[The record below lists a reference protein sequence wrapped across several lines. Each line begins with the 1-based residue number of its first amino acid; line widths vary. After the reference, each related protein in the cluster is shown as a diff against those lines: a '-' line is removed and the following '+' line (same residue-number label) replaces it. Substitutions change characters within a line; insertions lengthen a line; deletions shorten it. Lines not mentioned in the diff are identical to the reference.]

1 MNNPFKNNHESMDQS
16 VWADWLSDNS
26 PAQPKK
32 VNKHAARPASR
43 PYFPNTFPSQPQ
55 STRPNPGETNK
66 GPKPLIVGHQ
76 AVQDQRMHDFLSKQP
91 LAAKQPEKATQKP
104 SNRKEIAVSISLPD
118 LSPSR
123 LKKWRLSSRLIKRM
137 AIVAGLGLI
146 VGLMVLTPKIINS
159 NDKIATES
167 SAGGTKSIPKS
178 FAELTPEETANVT
191 NERYDSSRGFYT
203 FNDRYRGGNVT
214 VTEQQLPDDVRD
226 NAEKGK
232 QLAQSVGA
240 TDDYETT
247 QGMLYLTL
255 SDTKTAQRA
264 VLLHRQLLV
273 FIQSTEPMTP
283 TTWVDYVQSLQ

>member
-1 MNNPFKNNHESMDQS
+1 
-16 VWADWLSDNS
+16 
-26 PAQPKK
+26 
-32 VNKHAARPASR
+32 
-43 PYFPNTFPSQPQ
+43 
-55 STRPNPGETNK
+55 
-66 GPKPLIVGHQ
+66 
-76 AVQDQRMHDFLSKQP
+76 MHDFLSKQP